1 MAMIQP
7 TTLVTT
13 IQKAKRLT
21 GSMIELVSSEGLIAL
36 VFDAGELMV
45 IQ

>member
-13 IQKAKRLT
+13 IEKAKRLT
-21 GSMIELVSSEGLIAL
+21 GSTMELVSSEGLIGL
-36 VFDAGELMV
+36 VFDAEEL
-45 IQ
+45 IGFQ